1 MQKLCLSICFTLF
14 LGFHLSSL
22 DVLAQSC
29 SQLSLPEN
37 AIARLCTQTEGWAV
51 DLDYSPD
58 GKTLASV
65 ISRQVILWDV
75 ENMTVKSTI
84 RDVNGQS
91 VKYSPD
97 GKTLVCGSKLYD
109 AITGQPKLILSDSE
123 GYENHVVYSP
133 DGKTLAGA
141 GPKGIRFWNSDIDEP
156 TTDALPV
163 GERPINVLPTDT
175 SAINTHGE
183 SPTSIPFATS
193 STTVPGIGG
202 LSYSQMGKN

>member
-37 AIARLCTQTEGWAV
+37 AIARLCSNVGVAV

-65 ISRQVILWDV
+65 ISRQVILWSI
-75 ENMTVKSTI
+75 ENKTVKSTI

-97 GKTLVCGSKLYD
+97 GKTLACGDVVYD
-109 AITGQPKLILSDSE
+109 AITGEPKLLLFD
-123 GYENHVVYSP
+123 
-133 DGKTLAGA
+133 
-141 GPKGIRFWNSDIDEP
+141 
-156 TTDALPV
+156 
-163 GERPINVLPTDT
+163 
-175 SAINTHGE
+175 
-183 SPTSIPFATS
+183 
-193 STTVPGIGG
+193 
-202 LSYSQMGKN
+202 